1 MLCVV
6 VRVYVGGVSEKIPL
20 LEAKTRSVFLQ
31 KIELCYGYAWLYLR
45 NFLYLHFTFFSFT
58 PELTRDGLI
67 GGFV

>member
-45 NFLYLHFTFFSFT
+45 NFLYLHFTFF
-58 PELTRDGLI
+58 
-67 GGFV
+67 